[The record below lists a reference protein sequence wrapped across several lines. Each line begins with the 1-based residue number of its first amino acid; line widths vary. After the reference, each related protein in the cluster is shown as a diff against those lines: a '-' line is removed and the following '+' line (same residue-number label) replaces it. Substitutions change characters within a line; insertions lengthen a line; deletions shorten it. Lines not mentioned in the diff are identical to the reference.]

1 MEMTVIEDCK
11 RAREEN
17 VIAYNNFKD
26 IFLNKKD
33 IYIYISIKFM
43 LKIKHVKK
51 LSLTGIL

>member
-1 MEMTVIEDCK
+1 MTVIEDCK

-33 IYIYISIKFM
+33 IYIYKY
-43 LKIKHVKK
+43 KIHVKNK
-51 LSLTGIL
+51 TC